1 MATVTGQSGV
11 VKLQLADT
19 SVALVGEVRSFT
31 IDDSADTI
39 ESTKMGDTRR
49 TYKPGLA
56 NTTVSIDCYWD
67 DSDAQ
72 QLVLDTRAIVDWE
85 ISPSG
90 TGSGA
95 KKYSGRGTVTSK
107 SLTASFDGMVE
118 ASFAI
123 QSDTN
128 VEGAH

>member
-49 TYKPGLA
+49 SYKP
-56 NTTVSIDCYWD
+56 VSYTH
-67 DSDAQ
+67 
-72 QLVLDTRAIVDWE
+72 LRAHE
-85 ISPSG
+85 
-90 TGSGA
+90 T
-95 KKYSGRGTVTSK
+95 
-107 SLTASFDGMVE
+107 
-118 ASFAI
+118 
-123 QSDTN
+123 
-128 VEGAH
+128 